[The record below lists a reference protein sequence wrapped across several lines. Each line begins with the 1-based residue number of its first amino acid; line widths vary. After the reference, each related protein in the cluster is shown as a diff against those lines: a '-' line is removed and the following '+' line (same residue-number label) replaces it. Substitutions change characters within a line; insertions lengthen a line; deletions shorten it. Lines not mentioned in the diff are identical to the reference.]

1 MSPCSEHGAIRVD
14 TVKDQV
20 SGGVWIS
27 GHNIQLLD
35 RGVQSTHCN
44 RMEEANAPDDLQGIA
59 PN

>member
-1 MSPCSEHGAIRVD
+1 VD